1 MEISSRQPPHN
12 GPNLLSPSPKEL
24 LIAPGKKA
32 LRLILDSPTPAHL
45 VQSLAEEDL
54 FWLVQEI
61 GPEDALP
68 VLSLASN
75 DQWQYLLDLELWEK
89 DRLGNASVNRW
100 LDLLLKAD
108 PHRFLIWGL
117 RENLELIEL
126 HLSQN
131 IDVRIKEKDESPSD
145 FEEGYFTL
153 DDVFYIRIRHEEYD
167 QTVTAFLKRLADHD
181 LNRFQQVMLELVTV
195 QPAEAEENL
204 YRLRNVRLAEKGFL
218 PFEEAIGIYQRLDAE
233 DLLNMG
239 RRVEKPLQ
247 EPHLPQP
254 ISVSTSLHME
264 DQGLFFMAL
273 RHIGDH
279 HALER
284 LQLEFAGMCN
294 QIISADSLSIR
305 EKEDLAAVVRKA
317 CGYLDIGLQELD
329 AGDPDKGARL
339 VQKYALNQIFR
350 VGYGAG
356 LQLKWKVEKWVKN
369 SWFVKQAMGLSFWG
383 LEWEGLLEGLL
394 RKRPLYYA
402 GLREGEPYREFKAL
416 EEITRSH
423 KAVDQIM
430 ALDRLLSCVLIH
442 GSLTHPM
449 KAYQPLNYK
458 NLLLTS
464 WARNHLGLSEE
475 VKPLMVEDFKAFFRH
490 LLGTGEKPRVVAES
504 MKQSFWDWIVLRSGL
519 AAAEVQ
525 GQAGVALDT
534 LFRELESEY
543 GSVSIEDLDP
553 RYVRHILVT
562 P

>member
-1 MEISSRQPPHN
+1 MEISSRQSPHR
-12 GPNLLSPSPKEL
+12 GPDLLSPSPKEL
-24 LIAPGKKA
+24 LTASGKKA
-32 LRLILDSPTPAHL
+32 LQLILDSPTPAHL

-75 DQWQYLLDLELWEK
+75 DQWQYFLDLELWEK

-108 PHRFLIWGL
+108 PHRFLMWGL

-126 HLSQN
+126 HLSKN
-131 IDVRIKEKDESPSD
+131 IDVRIMEEDESPSD

-195 QPAEAEENL
+195 QAAEAEENL

-239 RRVEKPLQ
+239 RKVDKVLQ

-254 ISVSTSLHME
+254 ISVSTSLHIQ

-279 HALER
+279 HTLER
-284 LQLEFAGMCN
+284 LQLELAGMCN
-294 QIISADSLSIR
+294 QIISADGLSIR

-356 LQLKWKVEKWVKN
+356 LQLKWKAEKWVKN
-369 SWFVKQAMGLSFWG
+369 SWFVKQALGLSFWG
-383 LEWEGLLEGLL
+383 LQWEGLLDGLL

-402 GLREGEPYREFKAL
+402 GLREGEPYREFRAL
-416 EEITRSH
+416 EEITRCH
-423 KAVDQIM
+423 KALDQIM
-430 ALDRLLSCVLIH
+430 ALDRLLSRVLTH
-442 GSLTHPM
+442 GSLAHPM
-449 KAYQPLNYK
+449 KASQPLNYK
-458 NLLLTS
+458 NLLLTC
-464 WARNHLGLSEE
+464 WARNHLGLSEA
-475 VKPLMVEDFKAFFRH
+475 VKPLLVEDFKAFFRH
-490 LLGTGEKPRVVAES
+490 LLGAGEKPRLVVES
-504 MKQSFWDWIVLRSGL
+504 MKQSFWDWLVLRSGL
-519 AAAEVQ
+519 AAVEVQ
-525 GQAGVALDT
+525 GQVGTALDS
-534 LFRELESEY
+534 LFRELENEY

>member
-1 MEISSRQPPHN
+1 METSSRQSPHN
-12 GPNLLSPSPKEL
+12 GPDLLSPSPKEL

-54 FWLVQEI
+54 FWLVQGI

-89 DRLGNASVNRW
+89 DRLAVASVNRW

-108 PHRFLIWGL
+108 SHRFLIWGL
-117 RENLELIEL
+117 RQNLELIEL
-126 HLSQN
+126 HLSRN
-131 IDVRIKEKDESPSD
+131 IDVRIREEDESPSD

-167 QTVTAFLKRLADHD
+167 QTVTAFLRHLADHD
-181 LNRFQQVMLELVTV
+181 LNRFQQVMLELVAV

-204 YRLRNVRLAEKGFL
+204 YRRRNVRLAEKGFL

-239 RRVEKPLQ
+239 RQVERVLQ
-247 EPHLPQP
+247 QPHLPQP
-254 ISVSTSLHME
+254 ISVSTSLHIQ

-273 RHIGDH
+273 RHIRDH
-279 HALER
+279 HTLER

-339 VQKYALNQIFR
+339 VEKYALNQIFR

-356 LQLKWKVEKWVKN
+356 LQLKWKAEKWVRN
-369 SWFVKQAMGLSFWG
+369 SWFVKQGLGLSFWG
-383 LEWEGLLEGLL
+383 LQWEGLLEGLL
-394 RKRPLYYA
+394 WKRPLYYA
-402 GLREGEPYREFKAL
+402 DLREGEPYREFKAL
-416 EEITRSH
+416 EEITRCR

-430 ALDRLLSCVLIH
+430 ALDRLLSRVLTH

-458 NLLLTS
+458 NLLLTCF
-464 WARNHLGLSEE
+464 ARNHLGLSEE
-475 VKPLMVEDFKAFFRH
+475 VKPLLVKDFKAFFRN
-490 LLGTGEKPRVVAES
+490 LLGADEKPRLVVES
-504 MKQSFWDWIVLRSGL
+504 MKQSFRDWLVLRSGL
-519 AAAEVQ
+519 AAAEIQ
-525 GQAGVALDT
+525 GQVGDALDS
-534 LFRELESEY
+534 LFRELEIEY

-553 RYVRHILVT
+553 RYVKHILVT

>member
-1 MEISSRQPPHN
+1 MEISSRQSPHN
-12 GPNLLSPSPKEL
+12 GPDLLSPSPKQL
-24 LIAPGKKA
+24 LTAPGRKA
-32 LRLILDSPTPAHL
+32 LQLILDSPTPAHL

-68 VLSLASN
+68 LLSLASN

-89 DRLGNASVNRW
+89 DRLAVASVNRW

-108 PHRFLIWGL
+108 PHRFFIWGL

-126 HLSQN
+126 HLSRN
-131 IDVRIKEKDESPSD
+131 IDVRIREEDESPSD

-153 DDVFYIRIRHEEYD
+153 DDVFYIRIRHEEYH

-181 LNRFQQVMLELVTV
+181 LNRFQQVMLELVTI

-239 RRVEKPLQ
+239 RQVEKVLQ
-247 EPHLPQP
+247 EPRLPQP
-254 ISVSTSLHME
+254 ISVSTSLHIQ
-264 DQGLFFMAL
+264 DQDLFFMAL

-279 HALER
+279 HTLER

-305 EKEDLAAVVRKA
+305 EKEDLAAVARKA

-356 LQLKWKVEKWVKN
+356 LQLKWKAEKWVKN
-369 SWFVKQAMGLSFWG
+369 SWFVKQALGLSFWG
-383 LEWEGLLEGLL
+383 LQWEGLLEGLL

-416 EEITRSH
+416 EEITRCH

-430 ALDRLLSCVLIH
+430 ALDRLLSRVLTH

-458 NLLLTS
+458 NLLLTC
-464 WARNHLGLSEE
+464 WARKHLGLSDE
-475 VKPLMVEDFKAFFRH
+475 VKPLLLEDFKAFFRH
-490 LLGTGEKPRVVAES
+490 LLGTGEKPRFVVES
-504 MKQSFWDWIVLRSGL
+504 MKQSFWDWLVLRSGL

-525 GQAGVALDT
+525 GQVGTAFHS
-534 LFRELESEY
+534 LFRELENEY
-543 GSVSIEDLDP
+543 GSVSLEDLDP
-553 RYVRHILVT
+553 RYVRHILVAA
-562 P
+562 